1 MAKLNWQ
8 RVVKKSTVENS
19 NYWNNPKKG
28 FDKQWHQT
36 QEQNKAKKDQAARQK
51 ALAMIQANKAKRKS
65 TT

>member
-1 MAKLNWQ
+1 MAKLDWQ

-19 NYWNNPKKG
+19 NFWNDPKKG
-28 FDKQWHQT
+28 FDKQWHKT
-36 QEQNKAKKDQAARQK
+36 QAQIKAQKDQAVRRK